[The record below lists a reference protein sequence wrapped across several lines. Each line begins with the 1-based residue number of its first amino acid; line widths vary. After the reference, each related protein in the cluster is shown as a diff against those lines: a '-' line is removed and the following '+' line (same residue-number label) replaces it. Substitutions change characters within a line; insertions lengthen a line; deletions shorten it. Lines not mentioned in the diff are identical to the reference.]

1 MSNRAQSQYL
11 RIFDATTTY
20 VRWQTYYVNQTITL
34 DGASWSYMPFSASGI
49 IESGASGG
57 KSVSITVPAT
67 NSVVQA
73 FTLALSYGRFCELKI
88 YEFDSRLDNTAP
100 QAGQDLIASY
110 TAEVVDVSGSFT
122 RLDVELG
129 SSLSPVGAQV
139 PPRKFTTYQIGSPL
153 RI

>member
-20 VRWQTYYVNQTITL
+20 ARWQTYYVNQTITL

-100 QAGQDLIASY
+100 QAGQDLIAIY

>member
-20 VRWQTYYVNQTITL
+20 VRWQTYYVNQTVTL
-34 DGASWSYMPFSASGI
+34 SGASWSYMPFSASGI

>member
-20 VRWQTYYVNQTITL
+20 ARWQTYYVNQTITL

-49 IESGASGG
+49 VESGASGG

-73 FTLALSYGRFCELKI
+73 FTLALSYGRLCELKI
-88 YEFDSRLDNTAP
+88 YEFDSRLDNTVP

-110 TAEVVDVSGSFT
+110 TAEVVDVSGTFS
-122 RLDVELG
+122 RLDIELG

-139 PPRKFTTYQIGSPL
+139 PPRKFTSYLIGSPL

>member
-20 VRWQTYYVNQTITL
+20 ARWQTYYVNQTVTL
-34 DGASWSYMPFSASGI
+34 SGASWSYMPFSASGI

>member
-11 RIFDATTTY
+11 RIFNATTTY
-20 VRWQTYYVNQTITL
+20 ARWQTYYVNQTVTL